1 MTIYRFNSKTFA
13 NLYKTSVST
22 KKRALNYE
30 NGQEVN
36 TQEVDMRN
44 VLKHELSRVP
54 LSLAKTTS
62 TCKMNTKIGTNN
74 YNNQ

>member
-1 MTIYRFNSKTFA
+1 MKLIHQIPNAVTAGR
-13 NLYKTSVST
+13 
-22 KKRALNYE
+22 
-30 NGQEVN
+30 
-36 TQEVDMRN
+36 EVDMLD
-44 VLKHELSRVP
+44 VLKHELSHVP